1 MVRGIRMREA
11 VIVEAVRTPVGKRNG
26 LLSGIRAEELAA
38 KVLQEV
44 VKRTGIS
51 PDLVEDVIMG
61 CVSQVGEQASDIAR
75 QAALIA
81 GFPIE
86 VPGVTIDR
94 QCGSSQQAVHFAAQA
109 VLSGDMDVVIAGGV
123 ESMSRVPI
131 GSNRSGVQFSKVLTA
146 KYNMIHQGLSAD
158 LIAEKW
164 GISREKMD
172 HYALESHRRALQAQK
187 EGRFDREIM
196 PVEAEQPDGIAVSVV
211 KDEGP
216 RADTSVQKLAA
227 LKPAFQEDGRITAG
241 NASQISDGAAAVLIM
256 SRTKAESLGLKPR
269 FRILARA
276 VVGSDP
282 TLMLTGVIP
291 ATEKVLCQAGLSID
305 DIDVFEVN
313 EAFASV
319 PLAWLLETGASP
331 EKLNPNGG
339 AIALGHPLGA
349 SGARLMTTLIHELER
364 TNGRYGLQTMCE
376 GYGMANATIIER
388 LD

>member
-1 MVRGIRMREA
+1 MRMREA
-11 VIVEAVRTPVGKRNG
+11 VIIEAVRTPVGKRNG

-44 VKRTGIS
+44 VKRAGIS
-51 PDLVEDVIMG
+51 PDMVEDVIMG

-75 QAALIA
+75 QATLIA

-131 GSNRSGVQFSKVLTA
+131 GSNRNGAAFSKLLTA

-196 PVEAEQPDGIAVSVV
+196 PVEAEQPDGKTVTVV

-216 RADTSVQKLAA
+216 RSDTSIQKLSA

-256 SRTKAESLGLKPR
+256 SRTKAEALGLKPR
-269 FRILARA
+269 FRILART

-388 LD
+388 LE

>member
-1 MVRGIRMREA
+1 
-11 VIVEAVRTPVGKRNG
+11 
-26 LLSGIRAEELAA
+26 
-38 KVLQEV
+38 
-44 VKRTGIS
+44 
-51 PDLVEDVIMG
+51 
-61 CVSQVGEQASDIAR
+61 
-75 QAALIA
+75 
-81 GFPIE
+81 
-86 VPGVTIDR
+86 
-94 QCGSSQQAVHFAAQA
+94 
-109 VLSGDMDVVIAGGV
+109 
-123 ESMSRVPI
+123 
-131 GSNRSGVQFSKVLTA
+131 
-146 KYNMIHQGLSAD
+146 MIHQGLSAD

-196 PVEAEQPDGIAVSVV
+196 PVEAEQPDGKTVTVV

-216 RADTSVQKLAA
+216 RSDTSIQKLSA

-256 SRTKAESLGLKPR
+256 SRTKAEALGLKPR
-269 FRILARA
+269 FRILART

-388 LD
+388 LE

>member
-1 MVRGIRMREA
+1 MREA
-11 VIVEAVRTPVGKRNG
+11 VIIEAVRTPVGKRNG

-44 VKRTGIS
+44 VERAGIS
-51 PDLVEDVIMG
+51 PDMVEDVIMG

-75 QAALIA
+75 QATLIA

-131 GSNRSGVQFSKVLTA
+131 GSNRNGAAFSKLLTA

-196 PVEAEQPDGIAVSVV
+196 PVEAEQPDGKTVTVV

-216 RADTSVQKLAA
+216 RSDTSIQKLSA

-256 SRTKAESLGLKPR
+256 SRTKAEALGLKPR
-269 FRILARA
+269 FRILART

-349 SGARLMTTLIHELER
+349 RGARLMTTLIHELER

>member
-1 MVRGIRMREA
+1 MREA

-44 VKRTGIS
+44 VKRAGIS
-51 PDLVEDVIMG
+51 PDMVEDVIMG

-131 GSNRSGVQFSKVLTA
+131 GSNRNGVAFSKLLTA

-196 PVEAEQPDGIAVSVV
+196 PVESEQPDGKSVTVV

-216 RADTSVQKLAA
+216 RSDTSIQKLSA

-256 SRTKAESLGLKPR
+256 SRTKAEALGLKPR
-269 FRILARA
+269 FRILART
-276 VVGSDP
+276 VVGSEP

-291 ATEKVLCQAGLSID
+291 ATEKVLCQAGFSID

>member
-1 MVRGIRMREA
+1 MREA

-75 QAALIA
+75 QATLIA

-131 GSNRSGVQFSKVLTA
+131 GSNRNGAAFSKLLTA

-196 PVEAEQPDGIAVSVV
+196 PVEAEQPDGKTVTVV

-216 RADTSVQKLAA
+216 RSDTSIQKLSA

-256 SRTKAESLGLKPR
+256 SRTKAEALGLKPR
-269 FRILARA
+269 FRILART

>member
-1 MVRGIRMREA
+1 MREA
-11 VIVEAVRTPVGKRNG
+11 VIIEAVRTPVGKRNG

-44 VKRTGIS
+44 VNRAGIS

-131 GSNRSGVQFSKVLTA
+131 GSNRNGAAFSKLLTA

-164 GISREKMD
+164 GISREQMD

-196 PVEAEQPDGIAVSVV
+196 PVEAEQPDGKTVTVV

-216 RADTSVQKLAA
+216 RSDTSIQKLSA

-256 SRTKAESLGLKPR
+256 SRTKAEALGLKPR
-269 FRILARA
+269 FRILART